1 MRQVSFFHG
10 GVIRERN
17 HFVGLWLNDEEY
29 AHLREQCEITGLP
42 VSVLIRQAIAGVQLR
57 QRPSGEYAPLLR
69 ALSSIGNNVNQIAHW
84 ANAKKS
90 IQEAEIKQAVLLA
103 NKAWELIKETL

>member
-1 MRQVSFFHG
+1 M
-10 GVIRERN
+10 RERN

-29 AHLREQCEITGLP
+29 AHLREQCKITGLP
-42 VSVLIRQAIAGVQLR
+42 ASVLIRHAIEGVRLKH
-57 QRPSGEYAPLLR
+57 RPPNEYAALLR
-69 ALSSIGNNVNQIAHW
+69 ALSAISNNVNQIAHW

-103 NKAWELIKETL
+103 NKAWNIVKEPL